1 MKVVKFGGSSL
12 SDAEQFKKVIRIIRD
27 DPART
32 YVVVSAPGKRFSG
45 DRKVTDLLYH
55 CYDLAEREE
64 NYSMA
69 LREIRDRYDQI
80 VKGLSLEGFTL
91 DEDFRDIEEHLKTKP
106 DRDYIASRGEYLNG
120 RIMAEALGYPFVDPK
135 EIIFFTEDGML
146 DAARTR
152 KATSDRLRSTG
163 SAVVPGFYGLSA
175 EGKIKTFTRGGSD
188 ITGSIL
194 AGAVGA
200 DIYENW
206 TDVSGFMIADPT
218 IVDQP
223 AGISIITYRELRELS
238 YMGASVL
245 HEESIFPVMKE
256 GIPIHILNTNAPSD
270 PGTLIVESTGQKS
283 KYRITGIAG
292 KKGFCAVDI
301 TKAMMNSEIGFG
313 RRVLQAFEESN
324 ISFEHMPT
332 GVDTMTI
339 VVHEEEFV
347 PKEQK
352 VLSAIHRLTHPDTVD
367 VETDLALIAIV
378 GRGMKRE
385 VGNAARVFN
394 ALAKAGVNVRM
405 IDQGSSELNIIVAV
419 DNADFEKTIR
429 ALYNAFVYEE

>member
-12 SDAEQFKKVIRIIRD
+12 ADAEQFRKVINIIRSD
-27 DPART
+27 DSRVF
-32 YVVVSAPGKRFSG
+32 VVPSAPGKRFSG
-45 DRKVTDLLYH
+45 DTKVTDLLYR
-55 CYDLAEREE
+55 CYDLASNGED
-64 NYSMA
+64 YSAA
-69 LREIRDRYDQI
+69 LSEIKARYNAI
-80 VKGLSLEGFTL
+80 ISGLSLKDFSLEDDFQIISESL
-91 DEDFRDIEEHLKTKP
+91 DTAP
-106 DRDYIASRGEYLNG
+106 DRDFTASRGEYLNG
-120 RIMAEALGYPFVDPK
+120 RIMAEALGFEFVDPK
-135 EIIFFTEDGML
+135 NIIFFSEDGTL
-146 DAARTR
+146 DAEKTR
-152 KATSDRLRSTG
+152 KETAAALKEAG
-163 SAVVPGFYGLSA
+163 HAVVPGFYGMSA
-175 EGKIKTFTRGGSD
+175 EGKIRTFTRGGSD

-206 TDVSGFMIADPT
+206 TDVSGFMIADPK
-218 IVDQP
+218 IVDHP
-223 AGISIITYRELRELS
+223 AGISVITYRELRELS

-256 GIPIHILNTNAPSD
+256 GIPIHILNTNAPQD
-270 PGTLIVESTGQKS
+270 PGTMIVESTGQKS
-283 KYRITGIAG
+283 KYRVTGIAG

-301 TKAMMNSEIGFG
+301 AKAMMNSEIGFG
-313 RRVLQAFEESN
+313 RRVLQAFEESD

-339 VVHEEEFV
+339 VVHEEEFA

-352 VLSAIHRLTHPDTVD
+352 VLAAIHRLTHPDTVD
-367 VETDLALIAIV
+367 IETDLALIAIV

-429 ALYNAFVYEE
+429 ALYDAFVYGD